1 MHNLQ
6 ILDSAARELAN
17 LDKPIARRIVLR
29 LKWLAENF
37 DSVRHISLTGEL
49 SEFYKF
55 RVGDYRVLYQILD
68 DEKIILIH
76 AIGHRREVYRGRK

>member
-1 MHNLQ
+1 MYSLQ
-6 ILDSAARELAN
+6 ILDSAARDLAN
-17 LDKPIARRIVLR
+17 LDKSIARRIVSR

-37 DSVRHISLTGEL
+37 DSAHHISLTGEL

-55 RVGDYRVLYQILD
+55 RVGDYRVLYQILE